1 MTGAKCTIKLEMLRV
16 IKKRLSNGVDNVLV
30 KREKNV
36 LLYASDFDLVK
47 GSTLEFNSVFRLN
60 EQV

>member
-1 MTGAKCTIKLEMLRV
+1 MLRV

-30 KREKNV
+30 KREKKV